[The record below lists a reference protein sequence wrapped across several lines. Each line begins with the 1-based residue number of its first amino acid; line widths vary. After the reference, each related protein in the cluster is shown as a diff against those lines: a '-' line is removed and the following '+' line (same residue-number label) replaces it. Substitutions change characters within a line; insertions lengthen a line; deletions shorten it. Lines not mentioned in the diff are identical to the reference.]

1 MRVLIIEDSREL
13 AALIGEA
20 LKRAGMDVD
29 ILGLAEEARLA
40 VLAVQYSAIVLDL
53 GLPDADGL
61 AVLDHLKKRHD
72 PTPVLIL
79 SSRSALGDRVNGL
92 DRGASD
98 YMIKPFAMAELIARL
113 RALMQRPPE
122 IASPVFAMGNVTFD
136 AGSRRAVVNGRAF
149 AIPAREA
156 ELLEVFLKRA
166 GRVLAHDVLDAVV
179 FGGKHDNSSNAIEVY
194 VHRLRRL
201 LGEAGADVEIHT
213 IRGVGYLMK
222 PVIAARA
229 AALMMLGGRN
239 DPEVAQQ
246 L

>member
-13 AALIGEA
+13 AGLISDA

-29 ILGLAEEARLA
+29 IVGLAEEARLA
-40 VLAVQYSAIVLDL
+40 VQAVQYSAIVLDL

-61 AVLDHLKKRHD
+61 AVLDQLRKRHD

-79 SSRSALGDRVNGL
+79 SSRSALGDRVSGL

-98 YMIKPFAMAELIARL
+98 YMIKPFATAELVARL

-122 IASPVFAMGNVTFD
+122 APSPVFGLGNVSFE
-136 AGSRRAVVNGRAF
+136 ASSRRAVVNGTAVTV
-149 AIPAREA
+149 PAREA

-179 FGGKHDNSSNAIEVY
+179 FGGRHDHSSNAIEVY

-201 LGEAGADVEIHT
+201 LSEAGADVEIHT

-222 PVIAARA
+222 PVIAARVA
-229 AALMMLGGRN
+229 AQA
-239 DPEVAQQ
+239 
-246 L
+246 

>member
-13 AALIGEA
+13 ATLIGEA

-122 IASPVFAMGNVTFD
+122 IASPVFTMGNVTFD
-136 AGSRRAVVNGRAF
+136 AGSRRAVVNGSAF

-179 FGGKHDNSSNAIEVY
+179 FGGKHGNSSNAIEVY

-222 PVIAARA
+222 PVTAARA
-229 AALMMLGGRN
+229 AALVKPGGRS

>member
-13 AALIGEA
+13 AGLIGHA

-29 ILGLAEEARLA
+29 FVGLADEARLA
-40 VLAVQYSAIVLDL
+40 VQAVQYSAIVLDL
-53 GLPDADGL
+53 GLPDADGF
-61 AVLDHLKKRHD
+61 AVLDQLRKRHD

-122 IASPVFAMGNVTFD
+122 IPSPVFAMGNVTFE
-136 AGSRRAVVNGRAF
+136 AGSRRATVGGTTF
-149 AIPAREA
+149 TIPARES
-156 ELLEVFLKRA
+156 ELLEVFLKRG

-179 FGGKHDNSSNAIEVY
+179 FGGKHDHSSNAIEVY

-201 LGEAGADVEIHT
+201 LAEAGADVEIHT

-222 PVIAARA
+222 PGMAARA
-229 AALMMLGGRN
+229 AAQ
-239 DPEVAQQ
+239 A
-246 L
+246 

>member
-13 AALIGEA
+13 ATLIGEA

-122 IASPVFAMGNVTFD
+122 IASPVFTMGNVTFD
-136 AGSRRAVVNGRAF
+136 AGSRRAVVNGSAF

-179 FGGKHDNSSNAIEVY
+179 FGGKHGNSSNAIEVY

-222 PVIAARA
+222 PVTAARA
-229 AALMMLGGRN
+229 AALVKTGGRN

>member
-13 AALIGEA
+13 ADLIAHA

-29 ILGLAEEARLA
+29 IVGLADEARLA
-40 VLAVQYSAIVLDL
+40 VQAVQYAAIVLDL
-53 GLPDADGL
+53 GLPDADGMT
-61 AVLDHLKKRHD
+61 VLDQLRKRRD
-72 PTPVLIL
+72 ATPVVIL
-79 SSRSALGDRVNGL
+79 SSRSALGDRVSSL

-113 RALMQRPPE
+113 RALMQRPPDVP
-122 IASPVFAMGNVTFD
+122 SQVFAMGNVAFD
-136 AGSRRAVVNGRAF
+136 AGSRRVVVAGRTFAV
-149 AIPAREA
+149 PAREA
-156 ELLEVFLKRA
+156 ELLELFLKRG
-166 GRVLAHDVLDAVV
+166 GRVLAHDVLDAAV

-201 LGEAGADVEIHT
+201 LADAGSDVEIHT

-222 PVIAARA
+222 PAAAARA
-229 AALMMLGGRN
+229 
-239 DPEVAQQ
+239 PAQ